1 MHFLECQQ
9 MSPEKPFATVLI
21 ASLDLPREWQKVRR
35 WGEQRKMMSHIEWET
50 DKVRGQTNAH
60 MHGKARHKT
69 IEGLRQGEREQM
81 RTRLGFCHF
90 HMIKQLAIW
99 DVSNKVGEPDRSGY
113 LELNPSR
120 FLVPSFLSRRWT
132 YLLIRVC
139 LFTCASFFLLIYFAM
154 YVFLSAFLFL
164 CVYAH
169 TYTSTGTH
177 SPLTVQARAG
187 IIKCN
192 VRTCKY
198 SWGLCFL
205 RTVTQ
210 QDGINTLSH
219 LECVG

>member
-132 YLLIRVC
+132 YLLICV
-139 LFTCASFFLLIYFAM
+139 SFHLRILLLID
-154 YVFLSAFLFL
+154 VF
-164 CVYAH
+164 
-169 TYTSTGTH
+169 
-177 SPLTVQARAG
+177 
-187 IIKCN
+187 CN
-192 VRTCKY
+192 VFISICFSLSLRVRTYIYKHRHTLTLVCSSE
-198 SWGLCFL
+198 SW
-205 RTVTQ
+205 
-210 QDGINTLSH
+210 H
-219 LECVG
+219 H